1 MDGARGARLGL
12 ACALGLCV
20 SSTAWGADVS
30 LRIEEDRPG
39 WYVMEGSFTV
49 AATREMVWGVLTDY
63 DRIGRFVSS
72 IRTSRVLE
80 RHPDHLLLEQVASGG
95 VLFFRRRTSVLL
107 VIYEEPLRSIWFQD
121 TSGKDFVSYAGA
133 WRIEPQ
139 PRYVRVEYRLEAAPR
154 FYIPGFL
161 ARGIFRKSAE
171 RLLDEVRLEIM
182 KRASAAD
189 PGIAQ
194 AP

>member
-39 WYVMEGSFTV
+39 WCVMEGSLTV
-49 AATREMVWGVLTDY
+49 AATREMVRGVLTDY

-139 PRYVRVEYRLEAAPR
+139 PRDVRVEYRLEAAPR

>member
-49 AATREMVWGVLTDY
+49 IATPETAWGVLTDY
-63 DRIGRFVSS
+63 DHIGRFVSS

-80 RHPDHLLLEQVASGG
+80 RHPDHIVLEQEASGG
-95 VLFFRRRTSVLL
+95 VLFFRRRTL
-107 VIYEEPLRSIWFQD
+107 VRLDIYEQPLRHLWFQD
-121 TSGKDFVSYAGA
+121 TSGRDFLSYSGA
-133 WRIEPQ
+133 WRLDGQ
-139 PRYVRVEYRLEAAPR
+139 PPALRVEYRLEAAPR
-154 FYIPGFL
+154 FYVPGFL
-161 ARGIFRKSAE
+161 ARGVFRKSAE
-171 RLLDEVRLEIM
+171 RLLDEVRLEMM
-182 KRASAAD
+182 KRSSTAV

-194 AP
+194 VR

>member
-1 MDGARGARLGL
+1 MVGARGVRSGL
-12 ACALGLCV
+12 AGALGLCV
-20 SSTAWGADVS
+20 VSAAWGADVS
-30 LRIEEDRPG
+30 LRIQEDRPG

-49 AATREMVWGVLTDY
+49 IATPETAWEVLTDY
-63 DRIGRFVSS
+63 DHIGRFVSS

-80 RHPDHLLLEQVASGG
+80 RHPDHIVLEQEASGG
-95 VLFFRRRTSVLL
+95 VLVFRRRTSVAL

-121 TSGKDFVSYAGA
+121 TSGKDFLSYAGA

-139 PRYVRVEYRLEAAPR
+139 PRDLRVEYRLEAAPR
-154 FYIPGFL
+154 FYVPGFL

-171 RLLDEVRLEIM
+171 RLLDEVRLEMM
-182 KRASAAD
+182 KRSSTAD

-194 AP
+194 AR